1 MSVCLAKQSLVPK
14 LVVYIYVTNALLQY
28 LFISLYQSSYNLL
41 YSQVS
46 INRDTTSESVSMYR
60 TDTTRSRTPRS
71 TIIPRSGSRQMYNTL
86 CILKF
91 VSRIQLNSQV
101 SIPDTTL
108 FMLMYVSIQIQ
119 HFLYSHV
126 SILDTTLVSSKYPY
140 TTLFHAQVSKFVS
153 LIQLELTL
161 CFSTRELYTYNE
173 ATNHV

>member
-1 MSVCLAKQSLVPK
+1 M
-14 LVVYIYVTNALLQY
+14 YIYVTNALLQY

-108 FMLMYVSIQIQ
+108 FMLKCVSIQIQHFLYSQVSIPDTTLFMLMYESIQIQ

-126 SILDTTLVSSKYPY
+126 SILDTTLVSSRYPD
-140 TTLFHAQVSKFVS
+140 TTLFHNQVSINPDTKLPAIS
-153 LIQLELTL
+153 
-161 CFSTRELYTYNE
+161 
-173 ATNHV
+173 